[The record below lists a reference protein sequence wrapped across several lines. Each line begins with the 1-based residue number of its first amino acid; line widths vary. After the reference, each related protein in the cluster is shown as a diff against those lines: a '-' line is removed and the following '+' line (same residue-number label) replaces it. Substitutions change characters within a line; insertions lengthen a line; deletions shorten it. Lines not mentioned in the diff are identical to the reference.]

1 MLDGEIIYLLADAG
15 TGVPDPY
22 VTRFTLATLRQRGS
36 SSGTIKRALE
46 GIRIGLDFLDDRK
59 IELADRIASGIF
71 LDVYELATLSDRCR
85 RRKDGAGAVVESVA
99 ASRFASFRSYAAYRT
114 DEVVAYAKADQRK
127 HIVSSLE
134 IFERRAREAAPR
146 GASGSARN
154 ERLGLEIEQ
163 RALLLRVIQPSDA
176 GNPFKPKL
184 RIRNHAMILLAYVFG
199 WRAGEE
205 LGLKGRDYDTKGIA
219 ATLTSIDVPA
229 IRRKPVRNR
238 HSRRRCRAR

>member
-1 MLDGEIIYLLADAG
+1 M
-15 TGVPDPY
+15 
-22 VTRFTLATLRQRGS
+22 
-36 SSGTIKRALE
+36 
-46 GIRIGLDFLDDRK
+46 
-59 IELADRIASGIF
+59 
-71 LDVYELATLSDRCR
+71 
-85 RRKDGAGAVVESVA
+85 
-99 ASRFASFRSYAAYRT
+99 
-114 DEVVAYAKADQRK
+114 
-127 HIVSSLE
+127 SSLE